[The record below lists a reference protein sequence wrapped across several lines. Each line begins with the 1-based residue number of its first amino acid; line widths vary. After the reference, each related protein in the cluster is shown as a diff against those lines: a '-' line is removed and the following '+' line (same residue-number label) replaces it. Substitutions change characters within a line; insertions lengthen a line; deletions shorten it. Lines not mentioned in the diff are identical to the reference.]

1 MPARMVFY
9 VFAAVAFLST
19 ATVAQTYTDVPRSE
33 DQSFNGTVKVSSE
46 EVSRRTSGFVRELEV
61 SFKWAGFFGQPVES
75 YALRWQM
82 GEVIRQ
88 SGKPPLRRSD
98 LEKYPDLLERFD
110 DLKPTEIILNTQVLA
125 YSAQLTP
132 ENWRDYQP
140 NNYARSS
147 NPYFAQ
153 GIKTISRV
161 PHLVIRRSGELGTD
175 IIPSSPKNTQSFI
188 EWNYLP
194 SGADAE
200 EAASNTLN
208 LADRL
213 RVGTLAINQIEVP
226 FAAID
231 RIQDEYLKREKE
243 EAEEEEDDFW
253 GDEEEGEPE
262 EEPQENTS
270 EDDDFWGD
278 EDEQVEAQSK
288 NTPND
293 DDFWACPDQSNDCWK
308 KPEPKVTPAKG
319 SASVDDTN
327 GEIVV
332 YFGREGREDDR
343 HAVLNANGQ
352 VIIPFIDKR
361 IYAYENGRARATQ
374 LITTDRFIV
383 HGKHPYS
390 CTEMVWLDG
399 QIGKTGRW
407 IGKPEKYYVMTTSGV
422 MCGDGDNLVRSRIDR
437 LRRDGTKSVH
447 QLPTTRNY
455 KWHDLPKTKGSES
468 SGWYKRYIIEVREV
482 TSLASQTFEI
492 VKNDNREW
500 GVRSSN
506 GRMVI
511 PFSKTL
517 ILSYRDGVAKVA
529 KPTESKEYTCAVAKS
544 GPFRGALQAWT
555 SLDVWSEGLM
565 DNDGNWIITPKKKG
579 YFGISDRRCRKFL
592 PEVRRYARSNNIEL
606 IEDFDEY
613 VKIGGKLQW

>member
-82 GEVIRQ
+82 GEVIRR
-88 SGKPPLRRSD
+88 SGKLPLRRSD

-132 ENWRDYQP
+132 ENWREHQP

-153 GIKTISRV
+153 GTKTISRV

-175 IIPSSPKNTQSFI
+175 IIPSSPQNTQDFI
-188 EWNYLP
+188 RWNYLP

-213 RVGTLAINQIEVP
+213 RVGALTIDTLEVP
-226 FAAID
+226 FAALD
-231 RIQDEYLKREKE
+231 RIQKEYLKREKE

-253 GDEEEGEPE
+253 GDEEADEPQ

-270 EDDDFWGD
+270 DDDDFWGA
-278 EDEQVEAQSK
+278 EDEQEEAQSE
-288 NTPND
+288 NTAND

-308 KPEPKVTPAKG
+308 KPEPKVAQKKKVSP
-319 SASVDDTN
+319 VD
-327 GEIVV
+327 
-332 YFGREGREDDR
+332 EG
-343 HAVLNANGQ
+343 
-352 VIIPFIDKR
+352 K
-361 IYAYENGRARATQ
+361 
-374 LITTDRFIV
+374 
-383 HGKHPYS
+383 
-390 CTEMVWLDG
+390 
-399 QIGKTGRW
+399 
-407 IGKPEKYYVMTTSGV
+407 
-422 MCGDGDNLVRSRIDR
+422 
-437 LRRDGTKSVH
+437 
-447 QLPTTRNY
+447 
-455 KWHDLPKTKGSES
+455 
-468 SGWYKRYIIEVREV
+468 
-482 TSLASQTFEI
+482 SQTFEI
-492 VKNDNREW
+492 VKNDSQEW